1 MASLEIR
8 NARRQLRDPPGR
20 PCVYAVYMYQHVCHL
35 YVLFAYRYVLYACMY
50 VLYAC
55 MYVLYA
61 CMYVL
66 YACMYVLYAC
76 MHACMHDIT
85 HELCLHVL
93 YGGIGSVFFIV
104 FF

>member
-35 YVLFAYRYVLYACMY
+35 YVLFAY
-50 VLYAC
+50 

>member
-61 CMYVL
+61 CMH
-66 YACMYVLYAC
+66 ACMY
-76 MHACMHDIT
+76 DIT

-93 YGGIGSVFFIV
+93 YGGIGSVFFL
-104 FF
+104 FFFDMGAFFFLYGFF